1 MHTLSS
7 VPKQR
12 HLHMAAFKLYGMSD
26 NYFMPL
32 MKKRSQ
38 ALSEVATV
46 FAWKSYSVK
55 WSLGNKAAVPA
66 VLWDIKVR

>member
-1 MHTLSS
+1 
-7 VPKQR
+7 
-12 HLHMAAFKLYGMSD
+12 MSD

-55 WSLGNKAAVPA
+55 CKDRVTWSHGNKAAVPA